1 MTTEFVAKEQG
12 LSMSSD
18 VGDDTTKSLDRQTDE
33 SLRVLQRRLLLNPIT
48 VGWVSRTSSR
58 VHLRRPAPQGAQG
71 TESCQFFIK
80 IIFTIRPRKMEVKKR
95 KNDVPREKRWKRQQ
109 PKTGDREKEV
119 AGGENSSR
127 CPYYSYPLGET
138 PHFIMML
145 ESASTSSS
153 TNQPV
158 T

>member
-33 SLRVLQRRLLLNPIT
+33 SLRVLRRRLLLNPIT

-58 VHLRRPAPQGAQG
+58 VHMRRPAPQGAQG

-95 KNDVPREKRWKRQQ
+95 KNDVPREKRWMRQQ
-109 PKTGDREKEV
+109 PKTEEIGRRRLWGV
-119 AGGENSSR
+119 R
-127 CPYYSYPLGET
+127 THLGALIT
-138 PHFIMML
+138 HIHLAKLPIL
-145 ESASTSSS
+145 L
-153 TNQPV
+153 
-158 T
+158 